1 MGIIRRANGCLG
13 EQGDIE
19 MPNPTI
25 TLVGRLGQD
34 PALIGDKGLRL
45 RVVTHDRVKNEET
58 GKYEDSATSWWTV
71 KVWGR
76 LADQAK
82 STIKK
87 GQEVTIVGKIYEEN
101 WVDKSGNE
109 RSSYEVKADSVAVT
123 SYSLQKEIA
132 SDRFFEETEVPF

>member
-34 PALIGDKGLRL
+34 PAPIGEKGLRL

-58 GKYEDSATSWWTV
+58 GKYEDSATSWWTI

-76 LADQAK
+76 LAEQTK

-87 GQEVTIVGKIYEEN
+87 GQEVTIVGRIYEEN

-109 RSSYEVKADSVAVT
+109 RSSYEVRADSVGVT
-123 SYSLQKEIA
+123 TYSLQKESS
-132 SDRFFEETEVPF
+132 SDRYFEETEVPF

>member
-1 MGIIRRANGCLG
+1 MGVIRRANGCLG

-25 TLVGRLGQD
+25 TLVGRLGKD

>member
-1 MGIIRRANGCLG
+1 
-13 EQGDIE
+13 

-34 PALIGDKGLRL
+34 PSPIGENGLRL

-58 GKYEDSATSWWTV
+58 GKYEDSDTSWWTV

-76 LADQAK
+76 LAEQSK
-82 STIKK
+82 QIIKK
-87 GQEVTIVGKIYEEN
+87 GQEVNIVGKIYEEN

-109 RSSYEVKADSVAVT
+109 RTSYEIKAESIGVT
-123 SYSLQKEIA
+123 AYTLHKEKN
-132 SDRFFEETEVPF
+132 SDRIFEETEVPF